1 MLTGR
6 TDRMAGWRAEKL
18 GNKRLEAAK
27 NIVEWKYVRAKGS
40 GCSPILLVADWAW
53 TSTV

>member
-1 MLTGR
+1 MVRKGTEHADGR

-27 NIVEWKYVRAKGS
+27 NIVEWK
-40 GCSPILLVADWAW
+40 
-53 TSTV
+53 